1 MSTCKQ
7 VKMPKNTGFGKLTR
21 LVRLAVYVKVYFT
34 TSPRWTDIDRFLHPV
49 SGVQA
54 SSLCISTE
62 FVYALTPEGKMYV
75 RYAITATNPAG
86 NYWKEIPGRFMAFA
100 GILLTC

>member
-1 MSTCKQ
+1 MQKQILVLETHKTGTFSCKCND
-7 VKMPKNTGFGKLTR
+7 VFHGKPEMDR
-21 LVRLAVYVKVYFT
+21 HSPAYVSSSFRVT
-34 TSPRWTDIDRFLHPV
+34 
-49 SGVQA
+49 GVQA
-54 SSLCISTE
+54 SSLCISNE

-100 GILLTC
+100 GILLTH